1 MRDPCY
7 ASQSRIDYIQ
17 FRRRPCQRN
26 LHCFGNSDYCIDC
39 RWDGQCNGA
48 KKIGETAILGEKPT
62 SFDIGYINQKTQ
74 RYHLADRS
82 NKGVGIFDV
91 KTGTYIGSS
100 TGMVGPVM
108 KKDGTCSNN
117 DKSGPAG
124 VLAAGNEIWT
134 GDGDTP
140 SRFSTPR
147 P

>member
-1 MRDPCY
+1 MR
-7 ASQSRIDYIQ
+7 ASQELTTFNSGGDHVNETYIALATAITVDAGTASAAEL
-17 FRRRPCQRN
+17 RR
-26 LHCFGNSDYCIDC
+26 F
-39 RWDGQCNGA
+39 
-48 KKIGETAILGEKPT
+48 GETAILGEKPT
-62 SFDIGYINQKTQ
+62 SFDISYINQKTQ

-82 NKGVGIFDV
+82 NKDVGIFDV